1 MNRRQVSA
9 GLLACLVWM
18 GSPSGVFAE
27 SVPLSNALGAPG
39 WRPIP
44 LWTAE
49 AIPVQCEAALS
60 RASAD
65 IASIEAEPVGS
76 DATKLFSFMNRITV
90 ALGDLTGPVYLLNNV
105 SPDPAVR
112 KAAEACIVKVSAF
125 SSGLYRRDALYAR
138 VRAVQPQDDIDRKLQ
153 QDLVRSFERNGVTLT
168 GPARAR
174 MEVISRDMSRLQ
186 LEFAKRVRDNKM
198 KLSFSPEEMKGVP
211 DPFQKGAS
219 KDAQGNTL
227 IGFSAPEVRTFMA
240 YSENDAARER
250 YLLAYTQRGGPRN
263 LEILKELVELRQE
276 MAKLLG
282 YPSFAHFQV
291 KDRMAQSPERIEQ
304 FLKEVDQ
311 AASTMESKELAEI
324 RAYMQSVGAKGALT
338 RSSLSYW
345 QRRLEEARYKIDPET
360 LRAYFPTE
368 ASVDFSLEV
377 ASKLYGY
384 DFRRVVL
391 PVWHEDVM
399 VYEVR
404 RRDATQSLK
413 GVIYLD
419 LYPRD
424 GKYGHAAAF
433 GTRAVSAVV
442 GRIPTSVMVANF
454 NRNGL
459 THDQLETLLHE
470 FGHILHGVLSDTRY
484 AAHAGTA
491 VERDFVEAPSQMF
504 EEWVRSE
511 STLRLLPKHCKPSC
525 PAVTP
530 DLMRRLT
537 ASKNFGR
544 GIRYGRQLLYA
555 SYDMRLHAAS
565 SSALSPSAL
574 WTDME
579 GRTALGALQ
588 GGEFPGQFGHI
599 AGGYAAGYY
608 GYMWAE
614 VLALDMLSGF
624 NGRLMN
630 PQAGQ
635 RYLRTVLSR
644 GGEQKGMD
652 MVRSFL
658 GRDPDAKAFFREVRG
673 QRLQ

>member
-1 MNRRQVSA
+1 MNLLRVGTSLSA
-9 GLLACLVWM
+9 LLLSTGAL
-18 GSPSGVFAE
+18 AQ
-27 SVPLSNALGAPG
+27 SVPLSNVLGAPG

-49 AIPVQCEAALS
+49 AIPGQCDAALD
-60 RASAD
+60 RAMTD
-65 IASIEAEPVGS
+65 IKAIEAEPLGP
-76 DATKLFSFMNRITV
+76 DASKLFDALNRMSA
-90 ALGDLTGPVYLLNNV
+90 ALDDLTGPIYLLNNV
-105 SPDPAVR
+105 SPEVAVR
-112 KAAEACIVKVSAF
+112 KSAEACILKVSAF
-125 SSGLYRRDALYAR
+125 SSGLYRRDALFAR
-138 VRAVQPQDDIDRKLQ
+138 IRAVQPKDVIDRKLQ
-153 QDLVRSFERNGVTLT
+153 QDLVRAFERNGVTLE
-168 GPARAR
+168 GAARAR
-174 MEVISRDMSRLQ
+174 MEVISRELSRLQ
-186 LEFAKRVRDNKM
+186 LEFSKRVRDNKT
-198 KLSFSPEEMKGVP
+198 KLSFGPGEVKGLPPGFLKSV
-211 DPFQKGAS
+211 QL
-219 KDAQGNTL
+219 DAQGNAL

-240 YSENDAARER
+240 YSESDAARER
-250 YLLAYTQRGGPRN
+250 YMQAYTQRGGARN
-263 LEILKELVELRQE
+263 LEILRELVQLRQE

-291 KDRMAQSPERIEQ
+291 KDRMAQSPERIGQ
-304 FLKEVDQ
+304 FLQEVDQ
-311 AASTMESKELAEI
+311 AARRLEEKELSEI
-324 RAYMQSVGAKGALT
+324 RAFMQSVGANEALS

-345 QRRLEEARYKIDPET
+345 QRRLEEARYKIDPEA
-360 LRAYFPTE
+360 LRTYFPTV
-368 ASVDFSLEV
+368 ASVDFSLDI
-377 ASKLYGY
+377 ASKLYGF
-384 DFRRVVL
+384 DFKRVAI

-404 RRDATQSLK
+404 RRDAAQSLK

-419 LYPRD
+419 LYPRE

-433 GTRAVSAVV
+433 GTRDVSAAL

-454 NRNGL
+454 NRDGL

-470 FGHILHGVLSDTRY
+470 FGHILHGVLSETRY

-511 STLRLLPKHCKPSC
+511 ATLRLLPKHCKPSC

-530 DLMRRLT
+530 ALMRRLT

-555 SYDMRLHAAS
+555 TYDMKLHTQAS
-565 SSALSPSAL
+565 DTPNPLPL
-574 WTDME
+574 WQEME
-579 GRTALGALQ
+579 SRTALGVLK

-624 NGRLMN
+624 GGQLMN
-630 PQAGQ
+630 PEAGR
-635 RYLRTVLSR
+635 RYVKTVLSR
-644 GGEQKGMD
+644 GGEQSGME
-652 MVRSFL
+652 MVKQFL
-658 GRDPDAKAFFREVRG
+658 GREPNAKAFFQEVRG
-673 QRLQ
+673 ERLQ